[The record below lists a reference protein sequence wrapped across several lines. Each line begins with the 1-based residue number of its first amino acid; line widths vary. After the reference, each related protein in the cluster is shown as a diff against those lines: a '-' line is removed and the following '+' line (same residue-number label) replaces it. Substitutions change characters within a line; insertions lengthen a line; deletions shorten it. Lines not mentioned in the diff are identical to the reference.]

1 MRRLTVI
8 QYGVLLLGGMIGFS
22 QSFCLGAEDLLAG
35 KNLFGENKYI
45 EYIPGDLPLIISAPH
60 GGRLKP
66 ASIPDRKKGVLLADG
81 ATDLLAMEIVAAFQQ
96 QTGKTPHVIICHLK
110 RLKLDC
116 NREIGEAAQGS
127 EEAERAWRE
136 FHGFIEQ
143 ARESVIENNGAGLY
157 IDLHGHGHP
166 QLRLELGYLL
176 NSKQLQLDDKKL
188 NGLEA
193 RSSIREL
200 SQQSKTSFA
209 ELLRGDLSFGA
220 LMQKRGFSS
229 VPSPEFPHAGKAKY
243 FNGGYNT
250 RRYGSRDGGVISG
263 FQLECPGKSVRNSKE
278 NRQAFAK
285 AFVAAVMEY
294 MKSHQVLGQGG

>member
-1 MRRLTVI
+1 MDRVWI
-8 QYGVLLLGGMIGFS
+8 VLWLGLFFAVSPLIVADDT
-22 QSFCLGAEDLLAG
+22 LVAG
-35 KNLFGENKYI
+35 RSVFDENRYI

-81 ATDLLAMEIVAAFQQ
+81 ATDLLAMEIVTAFQQ
-96 QTGKTPHVIICHLK
+96 QMGKTPHVIICHLK

-116 NREIGEAAQGS
+116 NREIEEAAQGS
-127 EEAERAWRE
+127 GEAELAWRE

-143 ARESVIENNGAGLY
+143 ARATVIKNNGAGLY

-166 QLRLELGYLL
+166 ELRLELGYLL
-176 NSKQLQLDDKKL
+176 SKKQLQGSDQEV
-188 NGLEA
+188 NRLEN
-193 RSSIREL
+193 RSSMREL
-200 SQQSKTSFA
+200 SEGRKISFA

-220 LMQKRGFSS
+220 LMQKRGFPS
-229 VPSPEFPHAGKAKY
+229 VPSPKFPHAGEAKY

-263 FQLECPGKSVRNSKE
+263 FQLECPGKSVRNSKK

-294 MKSHQVLGQGG
+294 MKSHQVLGQEE

>member
-1 MRRLTVI
+1 MDRVWI
-8 QYGVLLLGGMIGFS
+8 VL
-22 QSFCLGAEDLLAG
+22 CLGLFFTLSPLKGADDTLVAG
-35 KNLFGENKYI
+35 RSVFGENKYI

-66 ASIPDRKKGVLLADG
+66 ASISDRKKGVLLADG

-96 QTGKTPHVIICHLK
+96 LTGKTPHVIICHLK

-116 NREIGEAAQGS
+116 NREIEEAAQGS

-136 FHGFIEQ
+136 FHGFIEH
-143 ARESVIENNGAGLY
+143 AREKVIGNNGAGLY

-166 QLRLELGYLL
+166 QLRLKLGYLL
-176 NSKQLQLDDKKL
+176 NNKQLQLDDEKL

-200 SQQSKTSFA
+200 SHQREISFV

-220 LMQKRGFSS
+220 LMQKRGFPS
-229 VPSPEFPHAGKAKY
+229 VPSPKFPHAGEAKY

-263 FQLECPGKSVRNSKE
+263 FQLECPGKSVRNSKK
-278 NRQAFAK
+278 NRQTFAE
-285 AFVAAVMEY
+285 AFVVAVMEY
-294 MKSHQVLGQGG
+294 MKSHQVVGTGK